1 MSSLSSL
8 YKPSLSL
15 LTDLYQL
22 TMSYGYWKNGMQNHE
37 AVFNLFFRKTPF
49 SGGYAITAGLEQAA
63 ELITKAHFS
72 QEDLD
77 YLSTLKGNDDK
88 PLFEEKFL
96 SYLLTSRNTIDL
108 DAIPEGSLVFP
119 HEPILRLRGPIIPC
133 QLLETPLLTLI
144 NFLDMYHIFQKH
156 K

>member
-8 YKPSLSL
+8 YRPSLSL

-37 AVFNLFFRKTPF
+37 AVFNLFFRRTPF

-63 ELITKAHFS
+63 ELISNAHFT

-77 YLSTLKGNDDK
+77 YLSSLTGNDGE
-88 PLFEEKFL
+88 PLFEDGFL
-96 SYLLTSRNTIDL
+96 SYLQNCKNTIDL
-108 DAIPEGSLVFP
+108 DYF
-119 HEPILRLRGPIIPC
+119 
-133 QLLETPLLTLI
+133 
-144 NFLDMYHIFQKH
+144 
-156 K
+156 